1 MKLKNETTEQIV
13 NEQTGEVVKVT
24 TSKTYT
30 IKSSTE
36 EFYMTFIS
44 SCASLFKLKSPTDLK
59 LTIKLCMLAE
69 YNTGKVYLA
78 TEVRQEICKELGIV
92 TQQLTNSLKSLKDK
106 EIIEGGKGVFTLNP
120 LIFWKGTSNERS
132 KIMKDLKISI
142 SIK

>member
-59 LTIKLCMLAE
+59 LTIKLCMIAE

-120 LIFWKGTSNERS
+120 LIFWKGTTNERS
-132 KIMKDLKISI
+132 KIMKDLKVSI